1 MAEKKAVVKNADQI
15 KRISQ
20 LLFDHTQD
28 WFKRNGLAEDEIKG
42 SKKARQLSKLLLKHD
57 FGCQKE
63 GVKAILE
70 VLINET
76 IELPLKKDRDIEFE
90 YGCVLVAL
98 SVKLRGPSGTVLI
111 TDKNGHYLDSTG
123 YTSTDYSFAEETR
136 DSYRAASLAEIEN
149 LMEVLFEKE
158 NFNLELLQMIFEN
171 IGEEEGEE

>member
-1 MAEKKAVVKNADQI
+1 MAKKKAVVKNADQI

-42 SKKARQLSKLLLKHD
+42 SKKARQLSNLLLKHD

-90 YGCVLVAL
+90 CGCVLVAL
-98 SVKLRGPSGTVLI
+98 SSGGLRDPLGTVLI

-149 LMEVLFEKE
+149 LMEVLVEKE

-171 IGEEEGEE
+171 MGEGEE